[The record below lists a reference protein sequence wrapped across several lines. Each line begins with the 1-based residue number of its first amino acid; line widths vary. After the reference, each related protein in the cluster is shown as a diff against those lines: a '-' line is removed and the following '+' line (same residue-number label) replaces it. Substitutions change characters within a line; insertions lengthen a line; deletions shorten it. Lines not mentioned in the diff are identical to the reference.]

1 MVGTICQVFRYS
13 TYVDASQN
21 KVSSRQAS
29 PMAVLRIVPKPT
41 WEFTR
46 LCRGGSKSL
55 TYPAVN
61 AARSIAA
68 TRRAA
73 NHRKGIV
80 SMDGLKADASDHG
93 AVMQAL
99 PPEQGSQA
107 RDIMLRHS
115 SVEEVQPR

>member
-1 MVGTICQVFRYS
+1 MGKIAYCARKLSLRPRRQNVFACALIPR
-13 TYVDASQN
+13 TADT
-21 KVSSRQAS
+21 
-29 PMAVLRIVPKPT
+29 KPT
-41 WEFTR
+41 WEFPR

-61 AARSIAA
+61 AAAA
-68 TRRAA
+68 SRRAA
-73 NHRKGIV
+73 KHTKGIV